1 MFQQNQR
8 KLLYVQAAV
17 AAVDVGVKLLVSVG
31 VIDIGENIFLDER
44 IIENILSFSGETLE
58 LSSMVY
64 VAMMVLSWILP
75 FAYNGI

>member
-1 MFQQNQR
+1 M
-8 KLLYVQAAV
+8 QAAV
-17 AAVDVGVKLLVSVG
+17 TAVDVGIKVLVSVG
-31 VIDIGENIFLDER
+31 VIDIGENIFLDGR

>member
-1 MFQQNQR
+1 MT
-8 KLLYVQAAV
+8 
-17 AAVDVGVKLLVSVG
+17 AVDVGIKVLVSVG
-31 VIDIGENIFLDER
+31 VIDIGENIFLDGR

>member
-1 MFQQNQR
+1 M
-8 KLLYVQAAV
+8 QAAV